1 MAGEARAEDRSVP
14 EALRRGLTF
23 WRRSIQARVAVSTL
37 LVSAIVVS
45 AVGWFLLR
53 QIEQGLVDHRVAAVL
68 TEVANEGRQASTA
81 LDSASPTDTDAEA
94 QARDLVN
101 SIVESG
107 QARGFSVLMAGP
119 GRGDTSLEDRG
130 DRGTSGLVASSVPT
144 SLVQHFDDS
153 AKTA

>member
-1 MAGEARAEDRSVP
+1 MAREAPVEGRSVP

-45 AVGWFLLR
+45 LVGWFLLR

-81 LDSASPTDTDAEA
+81 LNSP
-94 QARDLVN
+94 
-101 SIVESG
+101 
-107 QARGFSVLMAGP
+107 
-119 GRGDTSLEDRG
+119 
-130 DRGTSGLVASSVPT
+130 
-144 SLVQHFDDS
+144 
-153 AKTA
+153 